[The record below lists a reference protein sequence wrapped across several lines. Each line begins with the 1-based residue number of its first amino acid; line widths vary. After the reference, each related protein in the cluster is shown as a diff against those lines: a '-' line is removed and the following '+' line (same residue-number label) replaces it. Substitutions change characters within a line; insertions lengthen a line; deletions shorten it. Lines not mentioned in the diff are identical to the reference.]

1 MQLNLLMMCIASF
14 TAVFCVLAFLAIA
27 MRLIIILFPEKVIE
41 AGGDDAAIY
50 AAITSTYA
58 RLYPGT
64 KVTGIKEI
72 KK

>member
-1 MQLNLLMMCIASF
+1 MQLNLLMMCAASF
-14 TAVFCVLAFLAIA
+14 SAVFSVLAFLAIA
-27 MRLIIILFPEKVIE
+27 MRLIIILFPEKLIG

>member
-1 MQLNLLMMCIASF
+1 MQLNLMMMCIASF

-27 MRLIIILFPEKVIE
+27 MRLIMVIFPEKVIE

-50 AAITSTYA
+50 AAITSTYS

-64 KVTGIKEI
+64 KVSSIKEI
-72 KK
+72 K